1 MLRSFRLYSVARR
14 ALCLASGDMAK
25 GKFFYAVRKGSKPG
39 VYRTWDECKVQVLK
53 FPAASYKKFSSEK
66 EAWAF
71 VRGAQE
77 AAGPTAS
84 RAAAPAAA
92 GSVGE
97 AGTSSGSSK
106 AVLPAAL
113 PVGKRPG
120 GDLAH
125 EVPLKRRKCIQEI
138 PIYTCAAAD
147 TRDGFSYM
155 GDAVV
160 VYTDGCCSRN
170 GNRGARA
177 GIGVYWGPDHPLN
190 VAERLQGI
198 QTNQRAELQAACRAL
213 ELARDMN
220 IKKLVLYTDSMF
232 TINGV
237 TNWIKNWKANGWK
250 LKSGGSVIHKVEF
263 EKLDKLNSELEVI
276 WLHIPGHAGYK
287 GNEEADRLSRE
298 GASKPL

>member
-198 QTNQRAELQAACRAL
+198 QTNQRAELQASSLPSPGAGQRHEYQEARPLHRQHVYYQCFISLAMLAIKGMRRRIACRERAHRSHCSRRENRCVLHPQKSYFAL
-213 ELARDMN
+213 AF
-220 IKKLVLYTDSMF
+220 S
-232 TINGV
+232 
-237 TNWIKNWKANGWK
+237 
-250 LKSGGSVIHKVEF
+250 
-263 EKLDKLNSELEVI
+263 
-276 WLHIPGHAGYK
+276 
-287 GNEEADRLSRE
+287 
-298 GASKPL
+298 